1 MKYALIFLIFG
12 ILFII
17 FGCNL
22 IIFRWL
28 FFWTGVSFIIVGAAY
43 GGIGAKVFGKKS
55 NGNISK
61 LSLFLLMPYLLL
73 TWIVWHIQRLISKEN
88 CCNEIAPGIWLG
100 RRAFV
105 NELPNNISL
114 IIDLTAE
121 FPEPPNVISGKT
133 YICIPTLDTSV
144 PPESVFQKLIHTIC
158 SWEGNVYIH
167 CALGHGRSA
176 TVAAGVLLCKG
187 LVDNLNQAE
196 KILVTARP
204 KIKFSPAQKNML
216 KKCQSIWK

>member
-1 MKYALIFLIFG
+1 MKYALIFFIFG
-12 ILFII
+12 ISSII
-17 FGCNL
+17 FGYNL
-22 IIFRWL
+22 IIFRLL
-28 FFWTGVSFIIVGAAY
+28 FFWAGVSFIILGAAY
-43 GGIGAKVFGKKS
+43 GCLGAKVFGKKS
-55 NGNISK
+55 NGTLNK
-61 LSLFLLMPYLLL
+61 WCLFLLLPYLLL
-73 TWIVWHIQRLISKEN
+73 TWIIWHIQRLISQED

-105 NELPNNISL
+105 DELPDRISL

-144 PPESVFQKLIHTIC
+144 PEQHVFEKLIHTIC
-158 SWEGNVYIH
+158 SWQGNVYIH

-176 TVAAGVLLCKG
+176 TVAAGVLLAKG
-187 LVDNLNQAE
+187 LVENFNQAE
-196 KILVTARP
+196 KVLLTARP

-216 KKCQSIWK
+216 KKCQRSLQ

>member
-1 MKYALIFLIFG
+1 MKYAFIFVLFG

-28 FFWTGVSFIIVGAAY
+28 FFWSGVSFIIVGVAY
-43 GGIGAKVFGKKS
+43 GGLGAKVFGKKS
-55 NGNISK
+55 NGTISK
-61 LSLFLLMPYLLL
+61 WSLFLLLPYFLL
-73 TWIVWHIQRLISKEN
+73 TWMIWHIQRLISKED

-100 RRAFV
+100 RRAFD

-121 FPEPPNVISGKT
+121 FPEPPNAISGKT

-144 PPESVFQKLIHTIC
+144 PPEWVFQQLIHTIC
-158 SWEGNVYIH
+158 CWQGNVYIH

-176 TVAAGVLLCKG
+176 TVAAGVLLAKG
-187 LVDNLNQAE
+187 LVDNFNQAE
-196 KILVTARP
+196 KLLLTARP
-204 KIKFSPAQKNML
+204 QIKFSPYQKNML
-216 KKCQSIWK
+216 KKYQRSLQ

>member
-1 MKYALIFLIFG
+1 MKYALIFFIFG
-12 ILFII
+12 IVSII
-17 FGCNL
+17 FGFNL

-28 FFWTGVSFIIVGAAY
+28 FLWSGVSFIIVGAAY

-55 NGNISK
+55 NGTLNK
-61 LSLFLLMPYLLL
+61 WCLFLLLPYLLL
-73 TWIVWHIQRLISKEN
+73 TWTLWHIQRSMSQED
-88 CCNEIAPGIWLG
+88 CGNEIAPGIWLG

-105 NELPNNISL
+105 NELPDNISL

-121 FPEPPNVISGKT
+121 FPEPPNAISGKT

-144 PPESVFQKLIHTIC
+144 PEQQVFEEVIQTIC
-158 SWEGNVYIH
+158 AWQGNVYIH

-176 TVAAGVLLCKG
+176 TVVAGVLLAKG
-187 LVDNLNQAE
+187 LVDNFNQAE
-196 KILVTARP
+196 KVLLTARP

-216 KKCQSIWK
+216 KKFQRSLQ

>member
-1 MKYALIFLIFG
+1 MKYALIFFIVG

-22 IIFRWL
+22 IIFRWVFL
-28 FFWTGVSFIIVGAAY
+28 WSGVSFLIVGAAY
-43 GGIGAKVFGKKS
+43 GGLGAKVFGKKS
-55 NGNISK
+55 NGTLSK
-61 LSLFLLMPYLLL
+61 WCLFLLLPYLLL
-73 TWIVWHIQRLISKEN
+73 TWIIWHIHRALCQED

-105 NELPNNISL
+105 NELPKNISL

-144 PPESVFQKLIHTIC
+144 PHELVFQKLIHTIC
-158 SWEGNVYIH
+158 SWQGNVYIH

-176 TVAAGVLLCKG
+176 TVVAGVLLAKG

-196 KILVTARP
+196 KLLLKARP

-216 KKCQSIWK
+216 KKYQRSLR